1 MKVEIINSF
10 LEATISVIKTMA
22 SVDLTPGK
30 PFIKKGSISTGD
42 ISGIVGMAGE
52 SEGSLSLSFSK
63 ECILYIV
70 SSMFG
75 EPVTDITEE
84 VKDAVGELTNMI
96 SGDARRRLET
106 AGILYHGAIP
116 SVISGPSTKSGMSPR
131 SPLFPFPSTR
141 PTGGFTSNC
150 VSNKP
155 LTPVDPATSPFF
167 QSEKKP
173 APDGSPGQV

>member
-10 LEATISVIKTMA
+10 LEATVSVIKTMA
-22 SVDLTPGK
+22 SVDLAPGK

-75 EPVTDITEE
+75 EPITDITEE

-106 AGILYHGAIP
+106 AGILYQGAIP
-116 SVISGPSTKSGMSPR
+116 SVITGPGHEIRHVTKEPIISI
-131 SPLFPFPSTR
+131 PFDSAN
-141 PTGGFTSNC
+141 GGFHLELC
-150 VSNKP
+150 FK
-155 LTPVDPATSPFF
+155 
-167 QSEKKP
+167 
-173 APDGSPGQV
+173 

>member
-10 LEATISVIKTMA
+10 LEATVSVIKTMS
-22 SVDLTPGK
+22 SVDLAPGK
-30 PFIKKGSISTGD
+30 PFIKRGSISTGD

-75 EPVTDITEE
+75 EPFTDITEE

-116 SVISGPSTKSGMSPR
+116 SVISGPNHEIRHVTKDPIISI
-131 SPLFPFPSTR
+131 PFASAK
-141 PTGGFTSNC
+141 GGFHLELC
-150 VSNKP
+150 FK
-155 LTPVDPATSPFF
+155 
-167 QSEKKP
+167 
-173 APDGSPGQV
+173 

>member
-10 LEATISVIKTMA
+10 LEATVSVIKTMA

-30 PFIKKGSISTGD
+30 PFVKKGSISTGD

-63 ECILYIV
+63 DCILYIV

-75 EPVTDITEE
+75 EPITDINEE

-106 AGILYHGAIP
+106 AGIVYQGAIP
-116 SVISGPSTKSGMSPR
+116 SVITGPGHEIRHVTKEPIISI
-131 SPLFPFPSTR
+131 PFDSAN
-141 PTGGFTSNC
+141 GGFHLELC
-150 VSNKP
+150 FK
-155 LTPVDPATSPFF
+155 
-167 QSEKKP
+167 
-173 APDGSPGQV
+173 

>member
-10 LEATISVIKTMA
+10 LEATVSVIKTMA
-22 SVDLTPGK
+22 AVDLAPGK

-63 ECILYIV
+63 ECILHIV

-75 EPVTDITEE
+75 EPFTNINEE
-84 VKDAVGELTNMI
+84 VKDAVGEFTNMI

-106 AGILYHGAIP
+106 AGIIYQGAIP
-116 SVISGPSTKSGMSPR
+116 SVITGPGHEIRHVTKDPIISI
-131 SPLFPFPSTR
+131 PFDSAN
-141 PTGGFTSNC
+141 GGFHLELC
-150 VSNKP
+150 FK
-155 LTPVDPATSPFF
+155 
-167 QSEKKP
+167 
-173 APDGSPGQV
+173 

>member
-10 LEATISVIKTMA
+10 LEATVSVIKTMA

-75 EPVTDITEE
+75 ETVTDINEE

-116 SVISGPSTKSGMSPR
+116 SVISGPNHEIRHVTKEPIICI
-131 SPLFPFPSTR
+131 PFDSAN
-141 PTGGFTSNC
+141 GGFHLELC
-150 VSNKP
+150 FK
-155 LTPVDPATSPFF
+155 
-167 QSEKKP
+167 
-173 APDGSPGQV
+173 

>member
-10 LEATISVIKTMA
+10 LEATVSVIKTMA
-22 SVDLTPGK
+22 SVDLAPGK

-63 ECILYIV
+63 GCILYIV

-75 EPVTDITEE
+75 EPITDINEE

-106 AGILYHGAIP
+106 AGIVYQGAIP
-116 SVISGPSTKSGMSPR
+116 SVITGPGHEIRHVTKDPIVSI
-131 SPLFPFPSTR
+131 PFDSAN
-141 PTGGFTSNC
+141 GGFHLELC
-150 VSNKP
+150 FK
-155 LTPVDPATSPFF
+155 
-167 QSEKKP
+167 
-173 APDGSPGQV
+173 

>member
-1 MKVEIINSF
+1 MKVEIVNSF
-10 LEATISVIKTMA
+10 LEATVSVIKTMS

-70 SSMFG
+70 SSMLG
-75 EPVTDITEE
+75 EPFTDITEE

-96 SGDARRRLET
+96 SGDARRRMET
-106 AGILYHGAIP
+106 TGILYHGAIP
-116 SVISGPSTKSGMSPR
+116 SVISGPNHEIRHVTKDPIISI
-131 SPLFPFPSTR
+131 PFDSAN
-141 PTGGFTSNC
+141 GGFHLELC
-150 VSNKP
+150 FK
-155 LTPVDPATSPFF
+155 
-167 QSEKKP
+167 
-173 APDGSPGQV
+173 

>member
-10 LEATISVIKTMA
+10 LEATVSVIKTMA

-63 ECILYIV
+63 GCILYIV

-75 EPVTDITEE
+75 EPINAINEE

-106 AGILYHGAIP
+106 AGIVYQGAIP
-116 SVISGPSTKSGMSPR
+116 SVITGPGHEIRHVTKEPIISI
-131 SPLFPFPSTR
+131 PFDSAN
-141 PTGGFTSNC
+141 GGFHLELC
-150 VSNKP
+150 FK
-155 LTPVDPATSPFF
+155 
-167 QSEKKP
+167 
-173 APDGSPGQV
+173 

>member
-10 LEATISVIKTMA
+10 LEATVSVIKTMA
-22 SVDLTPGK
+22 SVDLVPGK

-75 EPVTDITEE
+75 EPFTEITEE

-116 SVISGPSTKSGMSPR
+116 SVISGPNHEIRHVTKEPIISI
-131 SPLFPFPSTR
+131 PFDSAN
-141 PTGGFTSNC
+141 GGFHLELC
-150 VSNKP
+150 FK
-155 LTPVDPATSPFF
+155 
-167 QSEKKP
+167 
-173 APDGSPGQV
+173 